1 MTLLAILFLIL
12 AIGCYSISQLIMH
25 DKLRWAS
32 HTYDF
37 WDTDSWRRKYAG
49 KWEFR
54 LPLGVWE
61 YEFKKAP
68 DNWYYKHIARV
79 KYKER
84 WFTST
89 WLTVAFTD
97 GYHASQSV
105 SFICLAG
112 SLSLFSGYSFWWF
125 WIGIVGLH
133 AAFYRIFSK

>member
-12 AIGCYSISQLIMH
+12 AVGSYSISQLQQHGKLKWM
-25 DKLRWAS
+25 DKGFGFWGAQSWYRKYKQKK
-32 HTYDF
+32 TDRDPYDF
-37 WDTDSWRRKYAG
+37 
-49 KWEFR
+49 E
-54 LPLGVWE
+54 P
-61 YEFKKAP
+61 AP
-68 DNWYYKHIARV
+68 NNWYYKLITV
-79 KYKER
+79 KYRER

-125 WIGIVGLH
+125 WISIVGLH
-133 AAFYRIFSK
+133 ATFYRLFSK